1 MISFFHSVYSHYLLQ
16 QKKKEKTNKQTNKM
30 SDDNVLVVWH
40 TPVSSNGVVSRNIQY
55 MHENVLELW
64 KKKEKKL
71 CSC

>member
-1 MISFFHSVYSHYLLQ
+1 MISFFHSILTLLAAT
-16 QKKKEKTNKQTNKM
+16 KKKEKTNKQTNKM